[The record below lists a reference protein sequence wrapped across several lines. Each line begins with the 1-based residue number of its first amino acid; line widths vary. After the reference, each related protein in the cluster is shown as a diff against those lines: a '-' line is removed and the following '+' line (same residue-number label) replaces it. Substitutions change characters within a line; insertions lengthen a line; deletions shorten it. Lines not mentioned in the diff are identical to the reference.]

1 MKWMFSAKGP
11 LAAFEPVVELAK
23 EESQGEHEPER
34 DARALF
40 RIGLN
45 SPRAL
50 PEP

>member
-11 LAAFEPVVELAK
+11 LAAFEPAK